1 MESYENSNLS
11 CLTLSWKILFLSEK
25 EKKKKKKKNKI
36 KNMVCVFLW
45 CGGWG
50 GVKA

>member
-25 EKKKKKKKNKI
+25 EKKKKKKNLSSLI
-36 KNMVCVFLW
+36 MSSVD
-45 CGGWG
+45 GGRL
-50 GVKA
+50 